1 MRNFNSDDKRFSTY
15 VPFDAVDAF
24 EELRKREGLLVELVF
39 SLSVKDGALG
49 GDGGWMISWVLVSVR
64 INVN

>member
-1 MRNFNSDDKRFSTY
+1 M
-15 VPFDAVDAF
+15 PFDAVDAF